1 MGIDVSKFK
10 QGINE
15 AKASLKT
22 LDAALKL
29 NETQLKATGDKEVYL
44 ANKTA
49 TLKAQIEAQGNIVKT
64 TTAAL
69 QAMDKA
75 GVNPL
80 STDYQKLQAQL
91 YQANE
96 AMIESTSS
104 LSQLEAGAEE
114 ASESTDKLS
123 DSVGSIGKKLSLD
136 AVIGGIDKITGT
148 MKKAAEMAVN
158 LGKAIWENI
167 SDSASWADN
176 VATQATILG
185 MSVEDYQKLQSVFD
199 TIADVTVADWTA
211 ARRKIRQAINDPS
224 TDQIDVLA
232 ALGISTHESAG
243 AGKFGEVDGIAKD
256 WETVFWE
263 AARELQRRVESG
275 EMSADLADTWG
286 EALFGKKYSNL
297 LPLIGKG
304 QEEFNK
310 ALENETVVSEEAV
323 EKLAAL
329 NDAYVHLQDDF
340 RDLKAEVMSSL
351 APALEGAANVLDT
364 LLNNLM
370 AYLKTDD
377 GKKALEDLEKAV
389 SGLFEDL
396 GKIDPESV
404 VEGFTGVFNTVV
416 GSLQWL
422 TDNWEGCVNALKWIV
437 GGWAALEVTG
447 GALTIVQLINGIN
460 GLTTGGATA
469 GAAAG
474 AAWGGAFANAVLAAA
489 PWLAGLITLL
499 VPAGGAGNSN
509 DSLFDEKTG
518 KLTTAGWADFYN
530 NANTGSWKAT
540 IEHVG
545 ELFGDLGRI
554 LTDTNAI
561 NAMAAFKTYGDEE
574 SLIRTLEA
582 LGYIRKLTDKELN
595 PETDQTKGTD
605 TTGFTDPDKVYRRDP
620 RTGKMTPVLDV
631 ELPES
636 GEKVGLT
643 QEQLN
648 AVERMWDA
656 MRTTGDFTDAEWTA
670 YENAFKGQN
679 ELFKLIDDAMN
690 HLFQTNNMT
699 EEDLKGLPEDF
710 FTANITPEFPEGAE
724 EFLQGQL
731 NQMGLGVIVKPIF
744 ADGQDD
750 GHHHANG
757 LPRVP
762 WDGYPAILH
771 KDETIVPARQINN
784 SRNFSSNLYVE
795 NMNMN
800 GASAEGLAAT
810 MAAAQRRMMRGYG
823 S

>member
-49 TLKAQIEAQGNIVKT
+49 TLKAQIEAQGNIVRT

-148 MKKAAEMAVN
+148 MKKATEMAVN

-176 VATQATILG
+176 VATQATKLG
-185 MSVEDYQKLQSVFD
+185 MSIEDYQKLQSVFD
-199 TIADVTVADWTA
+199 TIADVTVADWEA

-232 ALGISTHESAG
+232 ALGIKTHDTVNTG
-243 AGKFGEVDGIAKD
+243 FGQAEGLAKD

-263 AARELQRRVESG
+263 AAKELQRRVEHG
-275 EMSADLADTWG
+275 MSTDLADTWG

-297 LPLIGKG
+297 LPLIGLG
-304 QEEFNK
+304 QEAFNQ
-310 ALENETVVSEEAV
+310 ALKDETVVSEDAIK
-323 EKLAAL
+323 KLAEL
-329 NDAYVHLQDDF
+329 NDAYIKLQDDF
-340 RDLKAEVMSSL
+340 RDLKAEVLASL

-370 AYLKTDD
+370 EYLKTEE
-377 GKKALEDLEKAV
+377 GQKALEDMEKAV

-396 GKIDPESV
+396 GKIDPEKV
-404 VEGFTGVFNTVV
+404 VEGFTGVFNKVV
-416 GSLQWL
+416 ENLQWL
-422 TDNWEGCVNALKWIV
+422 SNNSETVIGALKAIV
-437 GGWAALEVTG
+437 IGWGALKLTG
-447 GALTIVQLINGIN
+447 GALQMLQLINGLKGLQN
-460 GLTTGGATA
+460 GNIHLPGTEPSTPTTGGGGGWITNLVNGISGKVASIGTA
-469 GAAAG
+469 GLQNLG
-474 AAWGGAFANAVLAAA
+474 LVYDYLMHGTPFGQTLTNGG
-489 PWLAGLITLL
+489 
-499 VPAGGAGNSN
+499 
-509 DSLFDEKTG
+509 SLQD
-518 KLTTAGWADFYN
+518 
-530 NANTGSWKAT
+530 
-540 IEHVG
+540 
-545 ELFGDLGRI
+545 
-554 LTDTNAI
+554 AI
-561 NAMAAFKTYGDEE
+561 NAQLGSAKETGKSIWGNMGDWWETTKGVYGDTINFWEQFYANLANSMFGPADQDYLDFEAELAARIRQDLGLDEPPAENGE
-574 SLIRTLEA
+574 SVFDEYMKQRLANEASKLGTEDASGMLEGLIGIQTITVEP
-582 LGYIRKLTDKELN
+582 K
-595 PETDQTKGTD
+595 PE
-605 TTGFTDPDKVYRRDP
+605 
-620 RTGKMTPVLDV
+620 
-631 ELPES
+631 
-636 GEKVGLT
+636 
-643 QEQLN
+643 
-648 AVERMWDA
+648 
-656 MRTTGDFTDAEWTA
+656 
-670 YENAFKGQN
+670 ENAAEKISQDVGVVD
-679 ELFKLIDDAMN
+679 IR
-690 HLFQTNNMT
+690 
-699 EEDLKGLPEDF
+699 
-710 FTANITPEFPEGAE
+710 ANIVPWFFAGGYGHLTGGGAP
-724 EFLQGQL
+724 
-731 NQMGLGVIVKPIF
+731 MGLGSLGGESMLPVI
-744 ADGQDD
+744 GN
-750 GHHHANG
+750 ANG
-757 LPRVP
+757 LPEVP

-771 KDETIVPARQINN
+771 KGERVLTAREVNN

-800 GASAEGLAAT
+800 GGADAAGLAAA
-810 MAAAQRRMMRGYG
+810 MAAAQRRTMRGYG

>member
-49 TLKAQIEAQGNIVKT
+49 TLKAQIEAQGNIVRT

-199 TIADVTVADWTA
+199 TVADVTVADWTA

-224 TDQIDVLA
+224 QDQIDVLA
-232 ALGISTHESAG
+232 ALGIKTHDTINTG
-243 AGKFGEVDGIAKD
+243 FGMAEGMAKD

-263 AARELQRRVESG
+263 AAKELQRRVESG
-275 EMSADLADTWG
+275 RMTADLADTWG

-297 LPLIGKG
+297 LPLIGLG
-304 QEEFNK
+304 QEAFNQ
-310 ALENETVVSEEAV
+310 ALKDETVVSEDAIK
-323 EKLAAL
+323 KLAEL
-329 NDAYVHLQDDF
+329 NDAYINLQDDF
-340 RDLKAEVMSSL
+340 RKLKAEVMSSL

-370 AYLKTDD
+370 EYLKTEE
-377 GKKALEDLEKAV
+377 GQKALENMEKAV
-389 SGLFEDL
+389 SGLFDDL
-396 GKIDPESV
+396 GKISPEQV
-404 VEGFTGVFNTVV
+404 VEGFSKVFGDIVNGFTWISDHWGDVKAGIEGIGIAFLVMQGMSNVLTIIQMINGLRDLASGKISIPTASPTTPTTPTTGGG
-416 GSLQWL
+416 GS
-422 TDNWEGCVNALKWIV
+422 G
-437 GGWAALEVTG
+437 GGWWTN
-447 GALTIVQLINGIN
+447 LINGIS
-460 GLTTGGATA
+460 GKVASIGTA
-469 GAAAG
+469 GLQNLG
-474 AAWGGAFANAVLAAA
+474 LVYDWIMHGTPFGQMLTNGG
-489 PWLAGLITLL
+489 
-499 VPAGGAGNSN
+499 
-509 DSLFDEKTG
+509 SLQD
-518 KLTTAGWADFYN
+518 
-530 NANTGSWKAT
+530 
-540 IEHVG
+540 
-545 ELFGDLGRI
+545 
-554 LTDTNAI
+554 AI
-561 NAMAAFKTYGDEE
+561 NAQLGSAKETGKNIWGNMGDWW
-574 SLIRTLEA
+574 
-582 LGYIRKLTDKELN
+582 
-595 PETDQTKGTD
+595 ETTKG
-605 TTGFTDPDKVYRRDP
+605 VY
-620 RTGKMTPVLDV
+620 G
-631 ELPES
+631 
-636 GEKVGLT
+636 
-643 QEQLN
+643 N
-648 AVERMWDA
+648 AI
-656 MRTTGDFTDAEWTA
+656 DFWKQF
-670 YENAFKGQN
+670 YGNIP
-679 ELFKLIDDAMN
+679 ELFKADQDYLDFEAELAARIRQDLGLDEPPAENGESVFDEYMKQRLAKEASKLGSEDASGLLEGLIGIQN
-690 HLFQTNNMT
+690 ITV
-699 EEDLKGLPEDF
+699 EPKPEDNAAEKIAQDVGVVQVPAELVF
-710 FTANITPEFPEGAE
+710 GDVPGQEGGGGSHG
-724 EFLQGQL
+724 F
-731 NQMGLGVIVKPIF
+731 
-744 ADGQDD
+744 
-750 GHHHANG
+750 ANG

-762 WDGYPAILH
+762 WDGFPAILH